1 MDSEFG
7 FNRLSLSAVLN
18 GKTVVELR
26 DAFYALGYKVVSG
39 VRKAQIV
46 SELAKTMLEQPEL
59 VIKAAFCYELRF
71 WLRVLEGKVT
81 YRETESSGMLF
92 DFNRF
97 GFLYAI
103 KGDDEHFYFQKDM
116 ADRLR
121 PLIPSEIERR
131 ENDASEMVEQVA
143 FGCANIYGFTDINYI
158 MSYLPLIEERFGRPL
173 THNEVQKVFYP
184 LARFL
189 KFGVSKTLIPL
200 MSPFAQW
207 VGFDIKD
214 VDFKVDAKV
223 YDLDTMLN
231 MGMMPYPVF
240 PEVLTA
246 PLREALSRY
255 GKKDRDSDEEIF
267 RDLWLFKQDLHK
279 SNQIPDLNR
288 YFTFTST
295 DDIQGCLNVLMGFLN
310 GVPFWKLHGNTSEEM
325 GRKEMAEMAARG
337 EMPRIVMGPNMRARG
352 IDSWEQ
358 LVEMHRRGEDIPPM
372 PSGFS
377 RKVGRN
383 DPCPCG
389 SGKKYKNCCGK

>member
-26 DAFYALGYKVVSG
+26 DAFFALGYKVVSG

-81 YRETESSGMLF
+81 YREAERSGMLF

-97 GFLYAI
+97 GLLYAM
-103 KGDDEHFYFQKDM
+103 KGDRDRFYFQKDM
-116 ADRLR
+116 AERLR
-121 PLIPSEIERR
+121 PLIPAEIEKR
-131 ENDASEMVEQVA
+131 EKNASEMVEQVA
-143 FGCANIYGFTDINYI
+143 FGCANIYGFTDIGYI
-158 MSYLPLIEERFGRPL
+158 LSYIPLIEERLGREL
-173 THNEVQKVFYP
+173 DDDEVQDVFYP
-184 LARFL
+184 LARYL
-189 KFGVSKTLIPL
+189 KVGVSKTTIPL

-207 VGFDIKD
+207 VGFDIDD

-223 YDLDTMLN
+223 YDLDTLLN
-231 MGMMPYPVF
+231 MGMMPYPVY
-240 PEVLTA
+240 PEVCAA
-246 PLREALSRY
+246 PLRNALSRF
-255 GKKDRDSDEEIF
+255 GKKVGDSDEEKL
-267 RDLWLFKQDLHK
+267 RNLWLFKQDLHK
-279 SNQIPDLNR
+279 TSQIPDMNR
-288 YFTFTST
+288 YFTFTSE
-295 DDIQGCLNVLMGFLN
+295 DDVQIGMNALMTFLN

-325 GRKEMAEMAARG
+325 GRKEMAAMAARG